1 MRSIAFEIL
10 GYTIY
15 WYGILAAV
23 GFLLGF
29 YAAGRHAP
37 REGLTSD
44 TIMNLAPWIIAGGII
59 GARLLYVI
67 TYYREEF
74 SFKPWFEMFF
84 LRRSGLVYY
93 GGLIGASLATVI
105 YCRKQKLPFWK
116 IADVLAPS
124 IALGHIFGR
133 IGCLM
138 TGCCFG
144 RPTDLPWAIHFPTD
158 HPTHGFGLHP
168 TQVYESLLNAALFA
182 FLIWSYRRKKFDGQ
196 IFAIYLISYAF
207 LRTLVEAFRGDYPDY
222 LKAFGG
228 FLTPAQC
235 VSAVILATGMSLMW
249 LLPRTTPRAP
259 SPTPNI
265 PTKVS

>member
-1 MRSIAFEIL
+1 
-10 GYTIY
+10 
-15 WYGILAAV
+15 
-23 GFLLGF
+23 
-29 YAAGRHAP
+29 
-37 REGLTSD
+37 
-44 TIMNLAPWIIAGGII
+44 MNLAPWIIAGGII

-74 SFKPWFEMFF
+74 SLKPWFEMFF

-158 HPTHGFGLHP
+158 HPTHGFGVPHP
-168 TQVYESLLNAALFA
+168 SL
-182 FLIWSYRRKKFDGQ
+182 
-196 IFAIYLISYAF
+196 
-207 LRTLVEAFRGDYPDY
+207 
-222 LKAFGG
+222 
-228 FLTPAQC
+228 
-235 VSAVILATGMSLMW
+235 
-249 LLPRTTPRAP
+249 
-259 SPTPNI
+259 
-265 PTKVS
+265 